1 MKTNE
6 DITRIPREK
15 FEFVNHGEK
24 IADRK
29 FDDKPVSYMK
39 DAWIRFRKNK
49 GSIVAALIIL
59 IIILY
64 SFAAPL
70 LTTNFDHKFMDVYYA
85 KKPPKDLL
93 LSKIG
98 IADGGTNRDFSEKGL
113 IKAIAVGIGAEDHD
127 GTGDVTLEEGMESYY
142 QPMLKIGEGRQM
154 TEIKGAKP
162 KTIYSARIDNYL
174 EVGFMYRSIEQSEY
188 HDIVAWQE
196 ETGKQILYPLV
207 ADNEYNIDA
216 TDANN

>member
-6 DITRIPREK
+6 EITMIPREK

-24 IADRK
+24 ISDRK

-59 IIILY
+59 AIFAY
-64 SFAAPL
+64 SLICPL
-70 LTTNFDHKFMDVYYA
+70 LITNYDNTFMDVYYA

-113 IKAIAVGIGAEDHD
+113 IKAIAVGIGAEDRD
-127 GTGDVTLEEGMESYY
+127 
-142 QPMLKIGEGRQM
+142 
-154 TEIKGAKP
+154 
-162 KTIYSARIDNYL
+162 
-174 EVGFMYRSIEQSEY
+174 
-188 HDIVAWQE
+188 
-196 ETGKQILYPLV
+196 
-207 ADNEYNIDA
+207 
-216 TDANN
+216 